1 MVSNLNNHDNINPMN
16 GNMQGKR
23 VAILGAGPSGLAQ
36 LRAFEAAGKA
46 GAELPDIVCY
56 EKQRDLGGMW
66 NYTWRTGLDAHGEP
80 VHGSMY
86 RYLWS
91 NGPKECLE
99 FADYSF
105 EEHFGKPIASYPP
118 RAVLRDYIMGRV
130 EKSDLRRCIRFNT
143 AVHWVSFDEATRKF
157 SVTVRDMKAD
167 ELSTEEFDYV
177 VVATGH
183 FSTPNTPYFEG
194 LEQFPGRVLHAHD
207 FRDACEFAGKD
218 LLLVGSSYS
227 AEDIGTQCH
236 KYGAKSVTFSY
247 RSAPMGYD
255 WPQAFEEVPLLVKVD
270 GRTAHFADG
279 TQKDVDAIILCTGY
293 QHHFP
298 FLADELTLRTHN
310 RLYPENLYKGIFWL
324 ANPQLIYL
332 GMQDQYYT
340 FNMFDAQAWYARD
353 VMMGRI
359 TLPDADA
366 MAGDSAAWVAREV
379 LATTPEQHIDFQA
392 AYVRDLVTPTDYPA
406 FDIEGMGALFKE
418 WKHDKQLSILGYRD
432 KSYRSTMTGTLAPA
446 HHTPWMQAMDDSLE
460 AFLADAPASAQAQ
473 PEPQREAA

>member
-1 MVSNLNNHDNINPMN
+1 MTKQRI
-16 GNMQGKR
+16 
-23 VAILGAGPSGLAQ
+23 AILGAGPSGLAQ
-36 LRAFEAAGKA
+36 LRAFEAAA
-46 GAELPDIVCY
+46 QSGAELPEIVCY
-56 EKQRDLGGMW
+56 EKQSDLGGMW

-118 RAVLRDYIMGRV
+118 RAVLRHYIMGRV

-143 AVHWVSFDEATRKF
+143 AVQWVSFSEETQKF
-157 SVTVRDMKAD
+157 SVTVRDVKAD
-167 ELSTEEFDYV
+167 LLSTEEFDQV

-236 KYGAKSVTFSY
+236 KYGAQSVTFSY

-255 WPQAFEEVPLLVKVD
+255 WPEAFQEVPLLVKVD

-298 FLADELTLRTHN
+298 FLSDELTLRTHN
-310 RLYPENLYKGIFWL
+310 RLYPENLYKGVFFL
-324 ANPQLIYL
+324 PNPKLMYL

-359 TLPDADA
+359 ALPDAST
-366 MAGDSAAWVAREV
+366 MAAEAAAWVGREEA
-379 LATTPEQHIDFQA
+379 ATTPKAHIDFQA
-392 AYVRDLVTPTDYPA
+392 EYIRDLVDPTDYPA

-418 WKHDKQLSILGYRD
+418 WKHDKQNDILGYRD

-460 AFLADAPASAQAQ
+460 AFLADSPAPADAASATLQG
-473 PEPQREAA
+473 PLAA